1 MIKEGARGD
10 GGGMPGTVGHEW
22 RQEVEKHLGDAAGVP
37 GGCQRLAMGARV
49 RMAQWG

>member
-1 MIKEGARGD
+1 MIMDGAQGD

-22 RQEVEKHLGDAAGVP
+22 RQEVEKYLGVP
-37 GGCQRLAMGARV
+37 QECPRLAMGAQV